1 LALERLDLSD
11 FERIAAEWDTV
22 AAGCGSPFLTSAW
35 LLSWWR
41 SFGIK
46 DGVALVLRSEQGEL
60 LAGGCFLEPG
70 RGGLTAARNA
80 HTNDWDVVARDGEAR
95 RRLWSEVAALGRRR
109 LLLEPLP
116 ERGGGADAAAAL
128 AAAGY
133 RVHGEPLEPSP
144 VLELPGSLDEL
155 LAGRS
160 RNLRSQVG
168 RRRRRL
174 EKEGDLVF
182 RVVGG
187 GETETLEGDLDAFFE
202 LEGAGWKGK
211 SGTAI
216 AADPALL
223 DLYRGFAAAA
233 AAEGSLRV
241 YLLEL
246 NGRLLAADYGCVF
259 NGCGYLVKT
268 AFDEEMGRFA
278 PGLVLRAAV
287 LESSIDEGLRRYD
300 FLGGPDDYKL
310 RWTDALRPREALYA
324 WRGPGAAAS
333 EAWRRHIRPG
343 LKRARDLARERTTR
357 GGRDG

>member
-1 LALERLDLSD
+1 MALERLDLSD

-22 AAGCGSPFLTSAW
+22 AADCGSPFLTSAW

-41 SFGIK
+41 SFGIE
-46 DGVALVLRSEQGEL
+46 DGVALVLRSGQGEM
-60 LAGGCFLEPG
+60 LAGGCFLESG
-70 RGGLTAARNA
+70 RGGLTAARND
-80 HTNDWDVVARDGEAR
+80 HTNDWDVVARDRDAR
-95 RRLWSEVAALGRRR
+95 RRLWAEVAALGHRR
-109 LLLEPLP
+109 LVLEPLP
-116 ERGGGADAAAAL
+116 ERDASADAAAAL
-128 AAAGY
+128 TASGC
-133 RVHGEPLEPSP
+133 RVHIEPLEASP
-144 VLELPGSLDEL
+144 VLELPGSLEEL

-174 EKEGDLVF
+174 EKEGELVF

-187 GETETLEGDLDAFFE
+187 GETLGGDLDAFFE

-223 DLYRGFAAAA
+223 DLYRSFAAAA

-259 NGCGYLVKT
+259 DGCGYLVKT

-287 LESSIDEGLRRYD
+287 LESSIDEGLGRYD

-333 EAWRRHIRPG
+333 EAWRRRIRPG